1 MATAPATSSE
11 KEAREHDK
19 SSTSSSGTSPI
30 VVVELDEPQ
39 STTAVR
45 RLRKGKGK
53 LFTHVEHIIKDLTDD
68 GTIKANAQPVVIVV
82 QEMPASPWEMFSGK
96 DDEDDED

>member
-11 KEAREHDK
+11 KETREHDR
-19 SSTSSSGTSPI
+19 SSTSSI

-39 STTAVR
+39 STTSVR

-82 QEMPASPWEMFSGK
+82 QEIPAPPWEMFS
-96 DDEDDED
+96 DEDDD